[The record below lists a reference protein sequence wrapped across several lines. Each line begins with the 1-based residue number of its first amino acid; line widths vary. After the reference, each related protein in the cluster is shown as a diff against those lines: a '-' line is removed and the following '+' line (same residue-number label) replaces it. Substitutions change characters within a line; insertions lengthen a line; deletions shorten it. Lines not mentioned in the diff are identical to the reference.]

1 MAMPATATAPSP
13 APPPLPVPLP
23 VPVMPVTSHVE
34 NTTDVISARRGRAA
48 NLWSVDEIVSQPPV
62 NRRRQQRGQGAQTE
76 TGNSLTKVKP
86 SHTHTQTHTHTHTHG
101 HTGVYCVLVWVS
113 MTRVL
118 KRFSHRYK
126 ENWVEIKIN
135 AFFVARFCFF
145 CCLLLFCFLA
155 FFKLFCF
162 GFMRVYERGG
172 EKSNSFYRDSTR
184 AGQE

>member
-1 MAMPATATAPSP
+1 MPATATATAPSL
-13 APPPLPVPLP
+13 APLPLTVP

-62 NRRRQQRGQGAQTE
+62 NRRRQQQRGQGAQTETE

-86 SHTHTQTHTHTHTHG
+86 SHTHTQTHTPTHTLG

-145 CCLLLFCFLA
+145 AACCLLLACFLA

-162 GFMRVYERGG
+162 GIMRQWKGG
-172 EKSNSFYRDSTR
+172 REIK
-184 AGQE
+184 